1 MAAPSL
7 GRLVKRNAEIE
18 EMIKIQIA
26 VLKIDVVYGGSLMAN
41 RGEEY
46 KKKCQMFIDSTSE
59 NFTKF
64 KDEMEN
70 FCNNQPDT
78 VDDKEKFKSSLKQLE
93 SKLSSMVD
101 QFEIIGNN
109 FQSSMTNSLQK
120 FSQIVG
126 DYKNYL
132 DTAAKYPTQML
143 GENLE
148 EAAET
153 LRKKRRDYRR
163 SGSPMLKE
171 ISQASDQAKDNAAT
185 SIKEIRD
192 ALATFKT
199 TMRNLGFETKESLE
213 ILGKFQEN
221 FDETVDRF
229 VPGQ

>member
-18 EMIKIQIA
+18 ELIKIQIA

-46 KKKCQMFIDSTSE
+46 KKKCQMFIDSTSK

-64 KDEMEN
+64 KNEMEN

-93 SKLSSMVD
+93 SKISSMVD
-101 QFEIIGNN
+101 QFGIIGNN

>member
-1 MAAPSL
+1 MTAPSL

-93 SKLSSMVD
+93 SKISSMVD

-153 LRKKRRDYRR
+153 LRKKRRDYMR

>member
-153 LRKKRRDYRR
+153 LRKKRRDYRK

>member
-18 EMIKIQIA
+18 ELIKIQIA

-153 LRKKRRDYRR
+153 LRKKRRDYRK